1 METTEPQGTD
11 IRRYVNLLHKRRYVF
26 IATALIIVTGAVL
39 AGYVLP
45 GVYEAKST
53 VFIERNVI
61 ENLVKD
67 IAITP
72 SMEDR
77 LNVLSYALKSRSLLM
92 KVVKDVGF
100 DVDLNDP
107 AAMERLLDKIRKN
120 TDITTDVSRRGGE
133 MNLFIISYRDKE
145 PRRAQDFTNALVSR
159 YIEENT
165 SEKREEAY
173 GANRFL
179 GEQIKHF
186 KEKLDDAE
194 AKIVNFRKEKGIF
207 VVVDEGKLV
216 EEIKANQEKLEE
228 LKVDRME
235 LEAKRELIKKQLKE
249 ENPYT
254 VAILGRRADDP
265 GSRLLMLQNKL
276 NELMMK
282 YTENYPEVIRTK
294 AEIESLKMQLKNK
307 TAENKGNGASEPDT
321 SGGETEMSTL
331 NPMYQQFK
339 EELAKTGIDLAALT
353 AREAHLKELIS
364 SKEAHLRDV
373 PVEKKKLMDMERER
387 DTYKKIYEELVH
399 RLGQSE
405 VSKQMEVQDKAA
417 TFKVVDP
424 AVLPT
429 KPVSPNRVKLILLG
443 IFMGFAGGFAM
454 VIGLDGLD
462 KSVKTVDS
470 LRALAVPVL
479 AVIPSIQNE
488 EELRTIRRRDRFIYG
503 ITAFYVLCVLGL
515 AAMDKLDVTFSGLGE
530 MIQKML

>member
-1 METTEPQGTD
+1 METMQPQGMD
-11 IRRYVNLLHKRRYVF
+11 IRKYLNLLRKRRYVF
-26 IATALIIVTGAVL
+26 IATALIIITGAVL

-45 GVYEAKST
+45 KVYEAKST

-61 ENLVKD
+61 ESLVKD

-72 SMEDR
+72 SMKDR
-77 LNVLSYALKSRSLLM
+77 LDVLSYALKSRNLLL
-92 KVVKDVGF
+92 KVVGDVGF
-100 DVDLNDP
+100 GVDPNN
-107 AAMERLLDKIRKN
+107 AAATEKLLERIRKN
-120 TDITTDVSRRGGE
+120 TDITTDVPRRGGE
-133 MNLFIISYRDKE
+133 MNLFIISYRDRN
-145 PRRAQDFTNALVSR
+145 PRRAQEFTNALVSR

-186 KEKLDDAE
+186 KGKMDDAE

-216 EEIKANQEKLEE
+216 EEIKAHQEKLDE

-235 LEAKRELIKKQLKE
+235 VEAKRELLKKQLKE

-294 AEIESLKMQLKNK
+294 AEIESLKMQMKNNEAGK
-307 TAENKGNGASEPDT
+307 KDNASAEPDA
-321 SGGETEMSTL
+321 SGSETEMSTL
-331 NPMYQQFK
+331 NPMYQQIK
-339 EELAKTGIDLAALT
+339 EQLAKTGIDLVALA
-353 AREAHLKELIS
+353 AREAHLKELIA
-364 SKEAHLRDV
+364 SKEAHLRDI

-387 DTYKKIYEELVH
+387 DTYKKIYEDLIH

-417 TFKVVDP
+417 TFRVVDP

-429 KPVSPNRVKLILLG
+429 KPVSPDKVKLMLAG
-443 IFMGFAGGFAM
+443 IFMGLAGGLAM
-454 VIGLDGLD
+454 VIGLDSLD

-470 LRALAVPVL
+470 LRPLAVPVL

-488 EELRTIRRRDRFIYG
+488 GELRKIRRRDVLVYSVAGIYM
-503 ITAFYVLCVLGL
+503 LCVLGL
-515 AAMDKLDVTFSGLGE
+515 AAMEKLGVTFSGLGR
-530 MIQKML
+530 MFQRML

>member
-1 METTEPQGTD
+1 METMQPQGMD
-11 IRRYVNLLHKRRYVF
+11 IRRYISLLHKRRYVF

-39 AGYVLP
+39 AGYILP
-45 GVYEAKST
+45 RIYEAKST

-61 ENLVKD
+61 ETLVKG

-77 LNVLSYALKSRSLLM
+77 LSVLSYTLKSRNLLL
-92 KVVKDVGF
+92 KVVGDVGF
-100 DVDLNDP
+100 GVDPNNV
-107 AAMERLLDKIRKN
+107 AATEKLLERIRRD
-120 TDITTDVSRRGGE
+120 TDITTDVTKRRGE
-133 MNLFIISYRDKE
+133 MNLFIISYRDRN
-145 PRRAQDFTNALVSR
+145 PRRAQEFTNALVSR

-165 SEKREEAY
+165 SEKRQEAY

-186 KEKLDDAE
+186 KEKLDGAE

-207 VVVDEGKLV
+207 VVVDESKLV
-216 EEIKANQEKLEE
+216 QEIKTHHEKLDE
-228 LKVDRME
+228 LKVNRME
-235 LEAKRELIKKQLKE
+235 LEAKIKLIKKQLKE

-254 VAILGRRADDP
+254 VAILGRRTDAP

-294 AEIESLKMQLKNK
+294 AEIESLKMQLKSQA
-307 TAENKGNGASEPDT
+307 AENKDAEAAEPDV
-321 SGGETEMSTL
+321 SGSETEMSTL
-331 NPMYQQFK
+331 NPMYQQLK
-339 EELAKTGIDLAALT
+339 EEQAKMGIELVALT
-353 AREAHLKELIS
+353 AREAHLKELIA
-364 SKEAHLRDV
+364 SKEAHLRDI

-387 DTYKKIYEELVH
+387 DTYKKIYEDLIQ

-417 TFKVVDP
+417 TFRVVDP
-424 AVLPT
+424 AVLPA
-429 KPVSPNRVKLILLG
+429 KPVSPNRVKLMLMG
-443 IFMGFAGGFAM
+443 IFMGLAGGLAM
-454 VIGLDGLD
+454 VIGLDSLD

-479 AVIPSIQNE
+479 AVIPSIRNE
-488 EELRTIRRRDRFIYG
+488 EELRKIRRRDIFIYSIAG
-503 ITAFYVLCVLGL
+503 VYVLCVLGL
-515 AAMDKLDVTFSGLGE
+515 AAMEKLGVTLPGLGE
-530 MIQKML
+530 MFQRIL